1 MASTGGGASL
11 TLSTDSPPFNPRGM
25 TTAGS
30 QSPSSTS
37 STLLAPSSN
46 HSHSNNISNMTN
58 DNNGSINGSING
70 SNGRS
75 STSSPVSNGGEIGS
89 GESFSNAIPK
99 HTFQYDK

>member
-1 MASTGGGASL
+1 MASTGGGASSI
-11 TLSTDSPPFNPRGM
+11 LSTDSPPFNPRGM

-30 QSPSSTS
+30 QSPSSMS

-58 DNNGSINGSING
+58 DNNGSIND

-75 STSSPVSNGGEIGS
+75 ITSSPVSNGGEIAS
-89 GESFSNAIPK
+89 GESFSNAIAK